1 MVKMLRSVSG
11 PEAVLALLAASGE
24 ARPEQW
30 QAQILALIQ
39 RRANILVYSSLSD
52 EIIRAAHLKPCRD
65 IAATVAETLK
75 QLGDKSRVAVLPQ
88 GPLTIP
94 YLKPKSN

>member
-1 MVKMLRSVSG
+1 MDQLLRRVSC
-11 PEAVLALLAASGE
+11 PEEVLSLVATRGFAH
-24 ARPEQW
+24 PEQW
-30 QAQILALIQ
+30 QAQLFALIQ

-65 IAATVAETLK
+65 IAATVAETLGK
-75 QLGDKSRVAVLPQ
+75 IGGQARVAVLPQ